1 MKNGLFENFFSFG
14 SFAGLQRDYISLYLF
29 LVSKLVH
36 LTNQKQ
42 VALEF
47 LGKLL
52 NPKASLGRRSRQAN
66 SAELSSL
73 VSR

>member
-1 MKNGLFENFFSFG
+1 VKNGLFENFFSFG

-47 LGKLL
+47 LNPQGKPRPALQ
-52 NPKASLGRRSRQAN
+52 AS
-66 SAELSSL
+66 
-73 VSR
+73 